1 MRGAHA
7 PRDVRPGRGRGPR
20 QPAQVRP
27 VGVQLPGHDGD
38 GLHEHGHA
46 LGHHGPVDQVDDST
60 SGGDLSI
67 HTSWITR
74 NCNEILSFLLRDIF
88 L

>member
-38 GLHEHGHA
+38 DLHEHGHA
-46 LGHHGPVDQVDDST
+46 LGHHGPVDQVDDRT
-60 SGGDLSI
+60 SGTFTHFI
-67 HTSWITR
+67 HPYVMDYKK
-74 NCNEILSFLLRDIF
+74 L
-88 L
+88 